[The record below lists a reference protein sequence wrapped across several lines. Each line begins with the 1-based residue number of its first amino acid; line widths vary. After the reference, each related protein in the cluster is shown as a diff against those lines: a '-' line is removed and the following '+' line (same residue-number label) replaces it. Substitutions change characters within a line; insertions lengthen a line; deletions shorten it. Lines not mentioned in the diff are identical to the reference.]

1 MSPCKACEDLKTTLT
16 PAVSRSKLQPCQ
28 LVQRRIQIQIL
39 YPEWFTSFS
48 GIFWKG
54 CVEKEVDFVVDTCD
68 HDHVVYG
75 QSFPYDKR
83 RKIR

>member
-1 MSPCKACEDLKTTLT
+1 MSAGTAENTDTNF
-16 PAVSRSKLQPCQ
+16 VSR
-28 LVQRRIQIQIL
+28 VVH
-39 YPEWFTSFS
+39 EFS